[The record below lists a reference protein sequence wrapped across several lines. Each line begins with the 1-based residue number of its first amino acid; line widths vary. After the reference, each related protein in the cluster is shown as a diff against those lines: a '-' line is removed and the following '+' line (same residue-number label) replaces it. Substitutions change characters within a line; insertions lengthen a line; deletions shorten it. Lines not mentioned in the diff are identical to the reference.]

1 MFSILEP
8 SFFLNE
14 SFVYLGLSSLH
25 RDIPAFLVDLPS
37 TCMHEPVCMNFVT
50 GPTIPPPTMKEL
62 MNNVHTVK
70 TFELGI
76 QLDLDLSDV
85 NTAMADHKNDARG
98 QLIKILS
105 LYSQQTMDPS
115 WLHVATALYTIG
127 ENKCAA
133 DIEQRFGE

>member
-1 MFSILEP
+1 M
-8 SFFLNE
+8 
-14 SFVYLGLSSLH
+14 
-25 RDIPAFLVDLPS
+25 
-37 TCMHEPVCMNFVT
+37 CMNFVK

-76 QLDLDLSDV
+76 QLNLDLSDI

-105 LYSQQTMDPS
+105 LSLYSTGTGS
-115 WLHVATALYTIG
+115 IVAPCGHGSG

-133 DIEQRFGE
+133 VYISTSCLCRCWWMQ

>member
-1 MFSILEP
+1 M
-8 SFFLNE
+8 
-14 SFVYLGLSSLH
+14 
-25 RDIPAFLVDLPS
+25 
-37 TCMHEPVCMNFVT
+37 CMNFVA

-76 QLDLDLSDV
+76 QLDLDLSDI

-98 QLIKILS
+98 QLVKILS
-105 LYSQQTMDPS
+105 LYIQQALDRS
-115 WLHVATALYTIG
+115 WLHVATALYAIG

-133 DIEQRFGE
+133 VIEKKFGE

>member
-1 MFSILEP
+1 
-8 SFFLNE
+8 
-14 SFVYLGLSSLH
+14 
-25 RDIPAFLVDLPS
+25 
-37 TCMHEPVCMNFVT
+37 
-50 GPTIPPPTMKEL
+50 MKEL

-105 LYSQQTMDPS
+105 LYIQQTMDPP